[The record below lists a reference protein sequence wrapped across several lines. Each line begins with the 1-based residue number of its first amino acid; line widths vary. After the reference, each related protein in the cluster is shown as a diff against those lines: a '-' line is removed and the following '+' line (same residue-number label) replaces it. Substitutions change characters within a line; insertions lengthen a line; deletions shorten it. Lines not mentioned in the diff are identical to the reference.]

1 MPTDSPYHPPA
12 LASFG
17 GVGAR
22 REYKR
27 STPQR
32 RASRARDGEAMSSQ
46 LVEVKRLSELG
57 LEVAGERCRD
67 YLRAAVAGS
76 TAKAYRSDWR
86 HFAVWCH
93 AHGLESLPAAPETV
107 AVYLSALSETH
118 KPSTLSRRVAA
129 ISQNHQA
136 VGYEPPTRAAV
147 VRKALAGI
155 RRTKGTA
162 PAVKVPLTVDD
173 LRIIARDHL
182 PDGARGIRDR
192 ALLLLGFAGAFR
204 RSELVGIDR
213 EHLEF
218 VPEGVVVTLPR
229 SKTDQEGAGRKVAI
243 PYGQHLETCAVRA
256 LAAWL
261 ALARISS
268 GPVFRR
274 VDRHGNIGAD
284 RLTGKSVAVTVKNY
298 MAAIGKD
305 PAAYAG
311 HSLRAG
317 FATAAACAGA
327 EERDI
332 MRQTGH
338 RSTVM
343 VRRYIR
349 DGSLFRSNAASVIG
363 L

>member
-1 MPTDSPYHPPA
+1 MSITDIDRQTQSD
-12 LASFG
+12 
-17 GVGAR
+17 AR
-22 REYKR
+22 TVEL
-27 STPQR
+27 QDV
-32 RASRARDGEAMSSQ
+32 SR
-46 LVEVKRLSELG
+46 
-57 LEVAGERCRD
+57 RCRD
-67 YLRAAVAGS
+67 YLVASTSAS
-76 TAKAYRSDWR
+76 TATAYRSDWR
-86 HFAVWCH
+86 HFTAWCDR
-93 AHGLESLPAAPETV
+93 HGLEYLPAAPETV
-107 AVYLSALSETH
+107 ALYLAALSETH
-118 KPSTLSRRVAA
+118 KPSTLARRAAA

-136 VGYEPPTRAAV
+136 VGYAPPTRAAV

-155 RRTKGTA
+155 RRIKGTA
-162 PAVKVPLTVDD
+162 PTVKSPLTVED
-173 LRIIARDHL
+173 LRVITREHL
-182 PDGARGIRDR
+182 PAGAKGTRDR
-192 ALLLLGFAGAFR
+192 ALLLMGFAGAFR

-213 EHLEF
+213 EHVEF

-243 PYGQHLETCAVRA
+243 PYGQHPETCAVRA

-261 ALARISS
+261 AAARISS

-284 RLTGKSVAVTVKNY
+284 RLTGKSVAATVKHY
-298 MAAIGKD
+298 MEAIGKD
-305 PAAYAG
+305 PATYAG

-317 FATAAACAGA
+317 FATAAARAGA

-332 MRQTGH
+332 MRQSGH

-349 DGSLFRSNAASVIG
+349 DGSLFHSNAASVIG